1 MPRKKLTPTDDQRRQ
16 VKSMAAVGIE
26 PRDIALY
33 HHVSLETFRKH
44 YKEELFQGPLE
55 ANAKVGRALFEMSCN
70 GKTPVASIYWMKSRC
85 GWSENRSKDDLP
97 VAIPDFVVATE
108 KKAA

>member
-1 MPRKKLTPTDDQRRQ
+1 
-16 VKSMAAVGIE
+16 MAAVGIE

-33 HHVSLETFRKH
+33 HRVSLDTLRKH

-55 ANAKVGRALFEMSCN
+55 ANAQVGKTLLEMSCN
-70 GKTPVASIYWMKSRC
+70 GKTPVASIYWTKARG
-85 GWSENRSKDDLP
+85 GWSENRNRDDLP

-108 KKAA
+108 KKAT